1 MTEALYRVSP
11 LRVSVRPD
19 FDTLDVTLPEGAP
32 TRTEDGKA
40 WVRWA
45 KYGSYSGWYAAGSR
59 KLHFVGRPTFW
70 EAVFSVACECAGGT
84 VDQAH
89 CCGRGVL
96 AIGGLGVTL
105 RSGYAQLLLHCCM
118 LANPERFIHVM
129 MPAFVQSFG
138 AHMKVSDKSPSG
150 VAVCRL
156 NGTLALDE
164 DSLRELIMAGSDSVK
179 WTNAQKSAAKTW
191 VSCCSMLLR
200 DEQMDKAQMSFMEE
214 VMPALMTEATK
225 AAVKWPRN
233 GNGPRDW
240 WQYTHS
246 QQMLWALALVLALE
260 DEAATERLMVDAV
273 AAQTADP
280 EAPMGSEYV
289 LQRVNLEIQE
299 PHYDSMFRTRCLTA
313 GRLLSEYMQVTL

>member
-1 MTEALYRVSP
+1 MTEALHRLSP

-59 KLHFVGRPTFW
+59 KPRFVGRPTFW

-96 AIGGLGVTL
+96 ALGGLGVTM
-105 RSGYAQLLLHCCM
+105 RSGYAQLLLHCCL
-118 LANPERFIHVM
+118 LANPGRFLEVM
-129 MPAFVQSFG
+129 APVIYECG
-138 AHMKVSDKSPSG
+138 AYIKVTDKSASG
-150 VAVCRL
+150 VALCSLGRL
-156 NGTLALDE
+156 AMVE
-164 DSLRELIMAGSDSVK
+164 DDMRAIITAGSDSHQ
-179 WTNAQKSAAKTW
+179 WTTAQKARAKTW
-191 VSCCSMLLR
+191 VSCCSQLLR
-200 DEQMDKAQMSFMEE
+200 DENMDKAQMSFMEE
-214 VMPALMTEATK
+214 VMPALMTDATK

-260 DEAATERLMVDAV
+260 DEEATERLMVAAV
-273 AAQTADP
+273 AAQAADS

-289 LQRVNLEIQE
+289 LQQVNLEIQE
-299 PHYDSMFRTRCLTA
+299 PHYDNMFRTRCLTA
-313 GRLLSEYMQVTL
+313 GRLLSGYMQVTL